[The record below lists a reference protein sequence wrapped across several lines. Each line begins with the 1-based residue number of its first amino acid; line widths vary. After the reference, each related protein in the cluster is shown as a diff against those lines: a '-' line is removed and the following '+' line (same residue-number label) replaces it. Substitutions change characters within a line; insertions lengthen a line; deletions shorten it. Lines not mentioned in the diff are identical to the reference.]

1 MGDLHKKLHGL
12 QAILREDGR
21 TVTLQ
26 KIDTE
31 NVLITAESGRKSIQ
45 IRATMSQLLEAL
57 NRLDLWDKKEIDNE

>member
-21 TVTLQ
+21 TITLQ
-26 KIDTE
+26 KVDAE
-31 NVLITAESGRKSIQ
+31 NVLITAESGNKSIQ

>member
-12 QAILREDGR
+12 QAILREDDR
-21 TVTLQ
+21 TITLQ
-26 KIDTE
+26 KVDAE

>member
-21 TVTLQ
+21 TITLQ
-26 KIDTE
+26 KVDAE

-45 IRATMSQLLEAL
+45 IRATMS
-57 NRLDLWDKKEIDNE
+57 